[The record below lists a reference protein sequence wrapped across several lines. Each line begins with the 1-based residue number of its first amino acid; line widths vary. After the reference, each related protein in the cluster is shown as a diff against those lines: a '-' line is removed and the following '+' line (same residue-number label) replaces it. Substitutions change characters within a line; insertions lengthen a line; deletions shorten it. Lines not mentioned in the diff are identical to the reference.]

1 MLCNQL
7 NVPLTNGQTN
17 CHKLLYDHSATY
29 LNAPA
34 WAHLELTRHNNS
46 AQWSEPIRSS
56 QVFVLTI
63 VQPIW
68 MSLSEPI
75 LSSRQQEFFIYSRSI
90 MSSPDITR
98 VVKSLTVSIYRWC
111 HLPTSQLAPLTHQFL
126 QFQNDEMHKIGE
138 NSHWVR
144 LHTHGI

>member
-1 MLCNQL
+1 MLSNQL

-17 CHKLLYDHSATY
+17 YHQLLYDHSATY
-29 LNAPA
+29 LNAPV

-46 AQWSEPIRSS
+46 AQWYGPIRSS
-56 QVFVLTI
+56 PVIVLTI

-68 MSLSEPI
+68 TSLSEPI

-98 VVKSLTVSIYRWC
+98 VVKKSDCEYLQMVPPPNLPVGTPNPSIPSISKW
-111 HLPTSQLAPLTHQFL
+111 
-126 QFQNDEMHKIGE
+126 
-138 NSHWVR
+138 
-144 LHTHGI
+144 